1 MEPRT
6 TASTVTALTHVRVL
20 DGERLREPATVVIDG
35 PLIGTDPAG
44 ARVVGCQG
52 ATLLPGLIDA
62 HVHVRD
68 AETLDRLADHGVTTA
83 LDMGGW
89 PPALLDSLR
98 DLPGTAALLR
108 GAGPGRRARQPP
120 VTHAALPREQPAR
133 RARGRAG
140 LRRRA
145 GGAGRGLRQDH
156 RRGAGSTR
164 GALPGR
170 WRSWSAPPAGGGCA
184 RRPSPPPRP
193 PSPPPAGPGWT
204 RSPMCRWTR
213 SCPARRPN

>member
-1 MEPRT
+1 M
-6 TASTVTALTHVRVL
+6 
-20 DGERLREPATVVIDG
+20 
-35 PLIGTDPAG
+35 
-44 ARVVGCQG
+44 GCQG

-68 AETLDRLADHGVTTA
+68 AQALDRLADHGVTTA

-98 DLPGTAALLR
+98 DLPGTTALLR

-145 GGAGRGLRQDH
+145 GEQGVDYVKITAEVPGA
-156 RRGAGSTR
+156 
-164 GALPGR
+164 PGR
-170 WRSWSAPPAGGGCA
+170 SPGRRWRPWSAPPAGGGCA
-184 RRPSPPPRP
+184 RWPSPPPRP

>member
-68 AETLDRLADHGVTTA
+68 AEALDR
-83 LDMGGW
+83 
-89 PPALLDSLR
+89 
-98 DLPGTAALLR
+98 
-108 GAGPGRRARQPP
+108 
-120 VTHAALPREQPAR
+120 
-133 RARGRAG
+133 
-140 LRRRA
+140 
-145 GGAGRGLRQDH
+145 
-156 RRGAGSTR
+156 
-164 GALPGR
+164 
-170 WRSWSAPPAGGGCA
+170 
-184 RRPSPPPRP
+184 
-193 PSPPPAGPGWT
+193 
-204 RSPMCRWTR
+204 
-213 SCPARRPN
+213 

>member
-156 RRGAGSTR
+156 RGGAGSTR
-164 GALPGR
+164 ALSRETLEAVVRAARGR
-170 WRSWSAPPAGGGCA
+170 GLPRRPAGEDRHQLSQGQGSEKG
-184 RRPSPPPRP
+184 RRPRTPPLLPYRP
-193 PSPPPAGPGWT
+193 
-204 RSPMCRWTR
+204 
-213 SCPARRPN
+213 